1 MNTQHVTLRLARMGR
16 NLAGALLAAVG
27 LQLAAHPA
35 VAQEVPVAVDHT
47 ALYVF
52 DLKKSE
58 AFYRDVMHLPE
69 IPEPFKD
76 GRHIWFRTGPHS
88 QLHIIQG
95 AAKVEPHDIN
105 THLAFRVKDLPAF
118 LARLDQAQVKY
129 GAWKGDSKQPTLR
142 PDGVK
147 QVYLQDPDNFW
158 LEVNDDP
165 F

>member
-1 MNTQHVTLRLARMGR
+1 MTTRLAQQGR
-16 NLAGALLAAVG
+16 NIVAGLLAALG
-27 LQLAAHPA
+27 LQLTALPTA
-35 VAQEVPVAVDHT
+35 AQEVPVAVDHT

-58 AFYRDVMHLPE
+58 VFYRDVMNLAE

-105 THLAFRVKDLPAF
+105 THMAFRVKDLPAF
-118 LARLDQAQVKY
+118 TARLDRTQMKY
-129 GAWKGDSKQPTLR
+129 GAWKGDSKQPTIR

-147 QVYLQDPDNFW
+147 QVYLQDPDNNW
-158 LEVNDDP
+158 LEVNDDS

>member
-1 MNTQHVTLRLARMGR
+1 MNLPLMTPRSARMSR
-16 NLAGALLAAVG
+16 NLAGALLAALG

-52 DLKKSE
+52 DLKKS
-58 AFYRDVMHLPE
+58 AGFYRDVMHLPE

-105 THLAFRVKDLPAF
+105 THLAFRVKDLSAF

>member
-1 MNTQHVTLRLARMGR
+1 MTSHIAQTSRHIS
-16 NLAGALLAAVG
+16 AGLLTALG
-27 LQLAAHPA
+27 LQLAACSA
-35 VAQEVPVAVDHT
+35 AAQEVPVAVDHT
-47 ALYVF
+47 ALFVF

-58 AFYRDVMHLPE
+58 AFYRNVMNLAE

-95 AAKVEPHDIN
+95 AVKVEQHDIN
-105 THLAFRVKDLPAF
+105 THLAFRVKDLTAS
-118 LARLDQAQVKY
+118 LTRLDQVQMKY

-147 QVYLQDPDNFW
+147 QVYLQDPDNNW
-158 LEVNDDP
+158 LEVNDDS

>member
-1 MNTQHVTLRLARMGR
+1 MLSRCPGGTRGR
-16 NLAGALLAAVG
+16 RPHGAIRFRF
-27 LQLAAHPA
+27 
-35 VAQEVPVAVDHT
+35 E
-47 ALYVF
+47 
-52 DLKKSE
+52 KSE
-58 AFYRDVMHLPE
+58 AFYRNVMNLAE

-95 AAKVEPHDIN
+95 AVKVEQHDIN
-105 THLAFRVKDLPAF
+105 THLAFRVKDLTAF
-118 LARLDQAQVKY
+118 LTRLDQVQMKY

-147 QVYLQDPDNFW
+147 QVYLQDPDNNW
-158 LEVNDDP
+158 LEVNDDS

>member
-1 MNTQHVTLRLARMGR
+1 MTTRLVQQGR
-16 NLAGALLAAVG
+16 NIVAGLLAALG
-27 LQLAAHPA
+27 LQLAALPTA
-35 VAQEVPVAVDHT
+35 AQEVPVAVDHT

-58 AFYRDVMHLPE
+58 VFYREVMNLAE

-105 THLAFRVKDLPAF
+105 THIAFRVKDLPAF
-118 LARLDQAQVKY
+118 MARLDRAQMKY
-129 GAWKGDSKQPTLR
+129 GAWKGDSKQPTIR

-147 QVYLQDPDNFW
+147 QVYLQDPDNNW
-158 LEVNDDP
+158 LEVNDDS